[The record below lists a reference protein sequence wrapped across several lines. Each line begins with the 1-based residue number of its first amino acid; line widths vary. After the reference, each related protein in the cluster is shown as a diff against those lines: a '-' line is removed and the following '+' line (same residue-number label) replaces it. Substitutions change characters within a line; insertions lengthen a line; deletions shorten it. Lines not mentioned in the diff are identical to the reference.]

1 MTPKSP
7 FQIASFEAAK
17 TASFSQ
23 SWRALA
29 HSRLLPFLL
38 LALGTVSS
46 GVYAHAPLDSFAA
59 MSGITLPRHRAIT
72 IALSIWLV
80 NQIIGFT
87 FRDYPLTGTA
97 FMWGLLMGIGT
108 LLTVIWASLRPAF
121 SRTSWS
127 GHFSWEIISIVI
139 GFVLYQ
145 GLILLAYPLMADG
158 HTMSWDIVASIFS
171 KQVMWAGAI
180 SLGHAAL
187 LWRQMTWLS
196 PTQS

>member
-7 FQIASFEAAK
+7 SRIASFEAAK

-23 SWRALA
+23 SWRVLA

-46 GVYAHAPLDSFAA
+46 GVYAHAPLVSFAA
-59 MSGITLPRHRAIT
+59 MSGITLLRRRAII

-87 FRDYPLTGTA
+87 FRGYPLTGTA
-97 FMWGLLMGIGT
+97 FMLGMLMGIGT
-108 LLTVIWASLRPAF
+108 LLTVIWASLRPTF
-121 SRTSWS
+121 SRISWS
-127 GHFSWEIISIVI
+127 GHFSWEIISIVV

-145 GLILLAYPLMADG
+145 GLISLAYPLMADG

-171 KQVMWAGAI
+171 KQGMWAGAI

-196 PTQS
+196 PT